1 MALDDENL
9 QEELKNY
16 QKAIKAEYELS
27 KNGVPEN
34 VEELTR
40 DFFKTQAAAAAA
52 QVVWLANNAH
62 SESTRLSAAK
72 AVIEYAINDAKDDGD
87 PIKNLIKE
95 LQAPSTTK

>member
-1 MALDDENL
+1 MPLDDSTL
-9 QEELKNY
+9 QKELVAY
-16 QKAIKAEYELS
+16 QQAIKAEYELS

-62 SESTRLSAAK
+62 NESTRLSAAK
-72 AVIEYAINDAKDDGD
+72 AVIEYALADANKDGD
-87 PIKNLIKE
+87 PIKDILKE
-95 LQAPSTTK
+95 LKALPTK